1 MSFTLL
7 YKLAIVL
14 VAFLVLLGVVI
25 WFALRE
31 RRLGKSI
38 AYEDVA
44 SQQASDA
51 RILAVIFSAIL
62 GGMVL
67 TVLTA
72 WVIFF

>member
-7 YKLAIVL
+7 YKLAVVL
-14 VAFLVLLGVVI
+14 AAFVALLVVVI

-38 AYEDVA
+38 AHDDVA

-51 RILAVIFSAIL
+51 RILAVIF
-62 GGMVL
+62 
-67 TVLTA
+67 
-72 WVIFF
+72 F